1 MNIMKSDVTVL
12 QNIAN
17 TLKQE
22 PLASQRVLADNAGIS
37 IGLMN
42 SVLKRFVER
51 GWIMLTNVNLRKLSY
66 AVTPE
71 GIKELSNRSQ
81 KFARRTFELAERY
94 NEKLCDAVLEAKNHG
109 KKSLFLYGKSY
120 IKFLLEY
127 ACKSQGLSFIE
138 KNLEEPVEGSAFCV
152 VGEQCEQERLEALK
166 KEGCVSLLDLI
177 EEPAF

>member
-1 MNIMKSDVTVL
+1 MNIMKSDVAVL

-51 GWIMLTNVNLRKLSY
+51 GWIMLINVNLRKLSY

-71 GIKELSNRSQ
+71 GIKELTNRSQ

-94 NEKLCDAVLEAKNHG
+94 NKKLCDAVLEVKNQG
-109 KKSLFLYGKSY
+109 KKSLILYGKSY

-127 ACKSQGLSFIE
+127 ACKTHGIIFIE
-138 KNLEEPVEGSAFCV
+138 KNQDAPVEENAFCV
-152 VGEQCEQERLEALK
+152 AGEQCTQEILEALK
-166 KEGCVSLLDLI
+166 KQGCISLLDLI
-177 EEPAF
+177 EESAF